1 MLLFKHDLKTS
12 KIISIKNKL
21 IQRLTREIKLES
33 IVKVFFGGKNDSE
46 RRNTQLYI
54 LAKKFINFAYF
65 KSKKVVC
72 DRHVKKY
79 VKR

>member
-1 MLLFKHDLKTS
+1 MLLFRHDLKTS

-54 LAKKFINFAYF
+54 LAKKV
-65 KSKKVVC
+65 SKFC
-72 DRHVKKY
+72 LF
-79 VKR
+79 